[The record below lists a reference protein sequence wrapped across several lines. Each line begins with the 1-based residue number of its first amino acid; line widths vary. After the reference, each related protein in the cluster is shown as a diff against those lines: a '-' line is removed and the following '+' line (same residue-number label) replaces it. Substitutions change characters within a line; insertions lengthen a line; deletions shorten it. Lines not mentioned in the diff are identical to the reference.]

1 MDSLVHLKIV
11 YRGEKRRIGIPRD
24 QFNFSSLN
32 TSLLNLFRI
41 EPGEILVIKYQDE
54 EKEWITVDSDQE
66 LEEALLVGRTSVLL
80 LFLAIRRPHTA
91 TSSTNQ
97 TTNPCQGTCR
107 ISQIWKLL
115 FFLTIGVYLSLFYFL
130 PRFWFMVFTIFSS
143 LIFVKPW
150 KKIGNKTRHQMLRAR
165 QCCQENLR
173 HLRDSIGG
181 YFEAGARWLT
191 DPRVPRPHP
200 RTLVPESRD
209 YSGAPPECTGNPAI
223 VYRQQLVTLET
234 MGWTDSN
241 RNQQLLQYTRGD
253 LQATVNLLLSEN

>member
-66 LEEALLVGRTSVLL
+66 LEEALLVGRTNVLL

-115 FFLTIGVYLSLFYFL
+115 FFFDDWCLF
-130 PRFWFMVFTIFSS
+130 IS
-143 LIFVKPW
+143 
-150 KKIGNKTRHQMLRAR
+150 
-165 QCCQENLR
+165 
-173 HLRDSIGG
+173 
-181 YFEAGARWLT
+181 
-191 DPRVPRPHP
+191 
-200 RTLVPESRD
+200 
-209 YSGAPPECTGNPAI
+209 
-223 VYRQQLVTLET
+223 
-234 MGWTDSN
+234 
-241 RNQQLLQYTRGD
+241 
-253 LQATVNLLLSEN
+253 LLLFTPLLVYGVHDFFFFDFR